1 VRRFLLS
8 FASLLVL
15 FTASATAQG
24 KDGGGIT
31 PMCVSGCL
39 GGIMVTPDGT
49 PVEVLGNTGGYVA
62 EFVVKNTG
70 SSYASATLTCS
81 TSGPFTC
88 TGLSQGSVSL
98 DPNEEIDVTVT
109 YSAGEGGYGEVG
121 LSSGTDYG
129 WYTVTS
135 IAVGPPTIALQ
146 NHNGTNSDRGLCMTT
161 GAGEAAGIS
170 CGDLFVT
177 HGMPVYR
184 TLGRDRSLSLI
195 YNSAA
200 ATGLVL
206 VAANVSQP
214 AGRQTPSSIRLILT
228 VGSAKDSA
236 TYTAFGAG
244 QTQQVVIG
252 RRIAGLATG
261 VYPMTLTARNIYGGS
276 TFETTVTGTI
286 LVVNRA
292 TSEFGRGWSLL
303 GLEQVLTDPA
313 DSTRRVWVAGDG
325 SIRLYTKPS
334 LGSNFFQGAAGDA
347 PDSLI
352 RFDTL
357 VSGSTQKWYRRHL
370 KHGAAVTFDATGRHR
385 FTQNRV
391 GARTLFTWGT
401 VAGQT
406 RLTTITVPP
415 NDATARNYTFYWKS
429 TTARLDS
436 IRDPGARRLKLTLAV
451 DTLKSITDPDGQV
464 TRFQYAAGR
473 MTKRIYPR
481 KGMVGDSAHTSFSY
495 ANSAR
500 VTAVNI
506 QANSTA
512 TQFAATALTPWD
524 ERGLADTVW
533 ATSDLGSPTTGVGL
547 PSRVDGPITG
557 LGDASDILVN
567 RFGQPTKLTH
577 LGLNT
582 VTTMWYDSTV
592 SLPALPTK
600 VQYPH
605 ASVAGAGGRIVRMS
619 WNARGNL
626 TEQRDST
633 FFLDGRLTKSTT
645 YSYNDPNAID
655 SPSRVQDALG
665 RQTNYSYTSLGLT
678 YQITSPLGHTTQYA
692 YLLSGPL
699 TGLLA
704 SVTELTVQTWVQSSG
719 SETNQHQVTGFAY
732 DVNGNPLTR
741 TSPAGVV
748 TSYVANSLGQIT
760 DVYDPLGTR
769 TGHAYDKM
777 NRDTLQTTYTTKQ
790 GHPTV
795 PDALSGCASSQFVCA
810 DSTAPFRP
818 NMTAPLLTKYRYTSS
833 GTVDSILDPRNV
845 KRKYVYDARLNV
857 ERERDEFNH
866 DKIAYYNVNGLL
878 DSVKTRVGHVT
889 KYSYDAIGRRTAMF
903 YPARQST
910 FTNDG
915 STWIPRDS
923 ISYTYDLLGNVLVS
937 RNLVGHTITRTYW
950 ADGSVKTKK
959 TAIQFTDSLYYEYD
973 RTGARTLMVATAT
986 LAQGNTSPDS
996 MRYFYGSTTGMLDSL
1011 QARMSNSTVAAAYAT
1026 RTFHFAY
1033 DALGRRRRLIYPNN
1047 ITVWYA
1053 YDAIGTLR
1061 RVTSTNPAQAW
1072 GATDRFDFTF
1082 LADSVDPIGRVMH
1095 QRTTCDAWDSQDT
1108 RELPCGSSGSA
1119 RNITNRYDRRSSL
1132 VFQLD
1137 ELKRDSMHFDASG
1150 NMVYRYQSSGGYPG
1164 RDSMIMIPNS
1174 NRMAADTNLVTNWR
1188 VNQTYD
1194 SSGARIMESATPKA
1208 AGTVTLWKFHYY
1220 DATGRVS
1227 GYRRASWNQ
1236 TDGDLQIENH
1246 PTSCGYDPD
1255 GQVSHPCPNDASF
1268 TTNDGP
1274 NPIAMIN
1281 GWRLVHAPGVDE
1293 LLMGRYALG
1302 TVRRT
1307 IYFVMDGS
1315 GRQLAVG
1322 DSSGIMTDQD
1332 LDSPDQS
1339 SWKYAGAT
1347 QNGSTFDATRMGNAD
1362 QTGVSYFRNRAY
1374 DSRTGRWLQEDPIG
1388 VAGGLNLYQFNGN
1401 NPVTFTD
1408 PFGLCKDD
1416 GDPECRSALER
1427 VWDKASAWLNS
1438 APGRLASALSDA
1450 AGVVLDG
1457 INTVL
1462 PGSKSISEGLAG
1474 VSADGSKLSH
1484 GQQALSVAAGAATII
1499 LTRPTPGRDGGTS
1512 RHILEQVGGKT
1523 NSVVHQVERGGEI
1536 IHQHT
1541 THVGKYGTL
1550 RRFADE
1556 WTGRLTIP

>member
-1 VRRFLLS
+1 MRRFLLS
-8 FASLLVL
+8 VASLLVL
-15 FTASATAQG
+15 STANASAQG

-49 PVEVLGNTGGYVA
+49 PVEVLGNTSGYVA

-146 NHNGTNSDRGLCMTT
+146 NHNGTNGDRGLCMTT

-214 AGRQTPSSIRLILT
+214 AGRQTPLSVRLILT

-252 RRIAGLATG
+252 RRITGLATG

-286 LVVNRA
+286 LIVNRE

-313 DSTRRVWVAGDG
+313 DSTRRVWVTGDG

-334 LGSNFFQGAAGDA
+334 LGSNIFQGAAGDA

-357 VSGSTQKWYRRHL
+357 VSGSTQKWYRRNL

-391 GARTLFTWGT
+391 GARTLFTWST

-406 RLTTITVPP
+406 RLATITVPP

-436 IRDPGARRLKLTLAV
+436 IRDPGARRLKLAMAV
-451 DTLKSITDPDGQV
+451 DTLKSLTDPDGQV
-464 TRFQYAAGR
+464 TRFQYSAGR
-473 MTKRIYPR
+473 MAKRIYPR
-481 KGMVGDSAHTSFSY
+481 KGMKGDTASTSFTY
-495 ANSAR
+495 ANQAR
-500 VTAVNI
+500 VTAVSI
-506 QANSTA
+506 QADSA
-512 TQFAATALTPWD
+512 AVLFAVTALTPWD
-524 ERGLADTVW
+524 ERGLADLVFS
-533 ATSDLGSPTTGVGL
+533 TSSAGAPTTAVGL

-567 RFGQPTKLTH
+567 RFGQPTKLTD

-582 VTTMWYDSTV
+582 VTTVWYDSTV

-633 FFLDGRLTKSTT
+633 YFLDGRPTKVTSYT
-645 YSYNDPNAID
+645 YASGSAPD
-655 SPSRVQDALG
+655 SPTRVQDALG
-665 RQTNYSYTSLGLT
+665 RHTDYAYTALGLT
-678 YQITSPLGHTTQYA
+678 DSTIDPRLHRTKYGYTP
-692 YLLSGPL
+692 SGPL
-699 TGLLA
+699 TGLPT
-704 SVTELTVQTWVQSSG
+704 SVTERSVQTWVQATG
-719 SETNQHQVTGFAY
+719 SETTQDQTTSLTY
-732 DVNGNPLTR
+732 DVNGNPLTM
-741 TSPAGVV
+741 TSPAGAV
-748 TSYVANSLGQIT
+748 TSYVADNLGRIT

-769 TGHAYDKM
+769 SGHAYDMM
-777 NRDTLQTTYTTKQ
+777 NRDTLQTTYTTAQ
-790 GHPTV
+790 AHPSV
-795 PDALSGCASSQFVCA
+795 PNPLSGCVPSQFICA
-810 DSTAPFRP
+810 DVTAPFTP
-818 NMTAPLLTKYRYTSS
+818 TLPTTLLTKYRFTSS
-833 GTVDSILDPRNV
+833 GMVDSILDPRNV

-857 ERERDEFNH
+857 QRERDEFDH

-878 DSVKTRVGHVT
+878 DSVKTRRGFVT
-889 KYSYDAIGRRTAMF
+889 RYRYDPTGRRTAMI
-903 YPARQST
+903 YPERQDSVPGDT
-910 FTNDG
+910 LAV
-915 STWIPRDS
+915 IPGDS
-923 ISYTYDLLGNVLVS
+923 LSYTYDLLGNVLVS
-937 RNLVGHTITRTYW
+937 RNQAGHTITRTYW
-950 ADGSVKTKK
+950 ADGAPKTKK
-959 TAIQFTDSLYYEYD
+959 TAIQFSDSLYYEYD
-973 RTGARTLMVATAT
+973 ATGARTLMVTM
-986 LAQGNTSPDS
+986 AQDS
-996 MRYFYGSTTGMLDSL
+996 TRYFYGPVTGVLDSMRV
-1011 QARMSNSTVAAAYAT
+1011 RMTSSGSGTTPAT
-1026 RTFHFAY
+1026 RVFTFAY
-1033 DALGRRRRLIYPNN
+1033 DGLGRRRQIIYPYG

-1053 YDAIGTLR
+1053 YDALGTLR
-1061 RVTSTNPAQAW
+1061 RVASTNPADVW

-1082 LADSVDPIGRVMH
+1082 LADSVDPIGRVLH
-1095 QRTTCDAWDSQDT
+1095 QQTACTSWNSQDT
-1108 RELPCGSSGSA
+1108 RQLPCGASGSA
-1119 RNITNRYDRRSSL
+1119 RSITHRYDRRSSL

-1164 RDSMIMIPNS
+1164 RDSMIMLPNS
-1174 NRMAADTNLVTNWR
+1174 NRIASDTNMAAHWR
-1188 VNQTYD
+1188 VNHTYD
-1194 SSGARIMESATPKA
+1194 ADGARVMESPTPNNQ
-1208 AGTVTLWKFHYY
+1208 GNTTLWKFQYY
-1220 DATGRVS
+1220 DAIGRNS
-1227 GYRRASWNQ
+1227 GYRKATWNQ
-1236 TDGDLQIENH
+1236 TTQRLDVEGH
-1246 PTSCGYDPD
+1246 PTSCGYDPE
-1255 GQVSHPCPNDASF
+1255 GAVSHACPSDASW

-1274 NPIAMIN
+1274 NPTAMVN

-1302 TVRRT
+1302 SVRRT

-1315 GRQLAVG
+1315 GRQLAMG
-1322 DSSGIMTDQD
+1322 DSAGQMTEQD
-1332 LDSPDQS
+1332 LDAPDQS
-1339 SWKYAGAT
+1339 AWKYAGAT

-1362 QTGVSYFRNRAY
+1362 QPGVSYFRNRAY

-1401 NPVTFTD
+1401 NPVAYTD
-1408 PFGLCKDD
+1408 PFGLCPDSLSSDD
-1416 GDPECRSALER
+1416 KKCKA
-1427 VWDKASAWLNS
+1427 WDKNAAAASADSGSTIEKVVAKITPESLIPVGQCIDRYTS
-1438 APGRLASALSDA
+1438 TPLGL
-1450 AGVVLDG
+1450 GVVA
-1457 INTVL
+1457 NTV
-1462 PGSKSISEGLAG
+1462 
-1474 VSADGSKLSH
+1474 VST
-1484 GQQALSVAAGAATII
+1484 V
-1499 LTRPTPGRDGGTS
+1499 
-1512 RHILEQVGGKT
+1512 VGGKARVMGA
-1523 NSVVHQVERGGEI
+1523 SVGYTSWQRLLGRAVDAVRGSGEAFE
-1536 IHQHT
+1536 T
-1541 THVGKYGTL
+1541 AG
-1550 RRFADE
+1550 RFAGRASLVV
-1556 WTGRLTIP
+1556 TGLVGGYDIGIVVQCGMGTIK